1 MAERNA
7 PKNVN
12 INQNSR
18 KIDSE
23 EKLLNYIKTML
34 GADLITV
41 DVSDDQILLA
51 IDDTFDKFSSWALD
65 GQQNMGFVI
74 EARSDIQDYYID
86 DRIQAIYGISIADST
101 SNYNNSSSGGIS
113 LGGFGQVPINYIPHV
128 DMEGNVSSLE
138 QGFGS
143 GNYSATGVAGG
154 VAGGPATSGSPGE
167 MMEVAYMQMV
177 TSQMMQG
184 MYGSSV
190 AYDFNAS
197 NHILRI
203 FQAIDGPIMIEG
215 SLEYRPNPDYDDAY
229 GHAWIKEYALN
240 KVKFLWGSN
249 VGKYS
254 QSLIG
259 GAEINY
265 DRLLSEASEAL
276 DRLDEQLLERYSE
289 PLGIFSA

>member
-1 MAERNA
+1 MGRNA

-12 INQNSR
+12 IGQNSR
-18 KIDSE
+18 KINSE
-23 EKLLNYIKTML
+23 DKLLNYIKTML

-51 IDDTFDKFSSWALD
+51 IDDTFSKFSSWALD

-74 EARSDIQDYYID
+74 EARSDVQDYYID

-101 SNYNNSSSGGIS
+101 SSYNSSTNGGIS

-128 DMEGNVSSLE
+128 DMEGNASSLE
-138 QGFGS
+138 RGFGG

-154 VAGGPATSGSPGE
+154 VTGGPATSGNQAE
-167 MMEVAYMQMV
+167 MMEVSYLQMV
-177 TSQMMQG
+177 ESQMMQG
-184 MYGSSV
+184 MFGSSV
-190 AYDFNAS
+190 AFDFNAS

-203 FQAIDGPIMIEG
+203 FEAIEGPIMVEG

-229 GHAWIKEYALN
+229 GHSWIKEYALN
-240 KVKFLWGSN
+240 KVKFIWGSN

-265 DRLLSEASEAL
+265 DRLLSESQETL
-276 DRLDEQLLERYSE
+276 DKLDEQLLERYSE